1 MSISSLL
8 GSQSHGLSDNFSRT
22 KSMSY
27 NNEPSITI
35 LFSEV
40 YIYLISVFIIDL
52 FRNFLL
58 DCNSQK
64 FGFLLETNGLSLRV
78 KIEREG

>member
-40 YIYLISVFIIDL
+40 YIYLIRVLIIEDAQMMNFSKFSVRL
-52 FRNFLL
+52 
-58 DCNSQK
+58 
-64 FGFLLETNGLSLRV
+64 
-78 KIEREG
+78 